1 MNIQDEW
8 LRYCRQLG
16 EVISAQAVPYG
27 KGVTDMCSRLEKA
40 ITDYE
45 FKIYLVGQFSCGKS
59 TLLNNWLGV
68 NLLPKAITP
77 ETAVAT
83 ELHFS
88 ENERTIL
95 YPFGDG
101 DSLGDPVEIPGVGVE
116 QMREATKLANQEKL
130 ACVRIYVNNQKL
142 KAYSDVCLV
151 DLPGLSSANK
161 AHRLALDR
169 FVLEK
174 SIGIVCVPAPAG
186 TVRED
191 VLDFLQDME
200 RFRADF
206 HLLLTKCNEC
216 TRDDLQKI
224 YTNIKDTMKNT
235 LGIPEEE
242 LHIGMVFRED
252 VSAFDKMLDNLLKQR
267 ERIFIGRFRTSF
279 LSICTDIL
287 TPLRMI
293 LSKDF
298 SDVKLSSAIAS
309 LEESE
314 KKLETSFNEISV
326 RVGESLS
333 GTVDRVMENVKGTL
347 FEKAEG
353 WISQMKAGGN
363 CTADIGATIKRAI
376 MYYVAEEVKD
386 ICDNWVKR
394 AAHEFGRYIPFSVG
408 VARDVSAE
416 DLNGRFV
423 SLKGIAEGATL
434 GTTEGAGVGAAL
446 GAAIGGIFGNAP
458 GAVLGAKIGG
468 VIGGIVGLLSGGG
481 SKIAENTRLHDEL
494 LEKLTMNVERCR
506 PEVERLLDEAV
517 EDFNSRLR
525 AALDEKVAMYK
536 EQMAGLKAKAEKN
549 AAEFAAKRES
559 YHATETVVQA
569 IAEKVEAA

>member
-1 MNIQDEW
+1 MKIQDEW

-16 EVISAQAVPYG
+16 EVISAQVVPYG
-27 KGVTDMCSRLEKA
+27 KGVADMCSRLEAA
-40 ITDYE
+40 INDYE

-88 ENERTIL
+88 EDERTIL
-95 YPFGDG
+95 YPFGEG
-101 DSLGDPVEIPGVGVE
+101 DTLGVPVEMSGVGVE
-116 QMREATKLANQEKL
+116 QMREATKLANQGKL
-130 ACVRIYVNNQKL
+130 ACVRVYVNNQRL
-142 KAYSDVCLV
+142 KEYSDLCLV
-151 DLPGLSSANK
+151 DLPGLSSINK

-174 SIGIVCVPAPAG
+174 SVGIVCVPAPAG

-216 TRDDLQKI
+216 TRDDLPKI
-224 YTNIKDTMKNT
+224 CASIKDEIKNT
-235 LGIPEEE
+235 LGIPEDE
-242 LHIGMVFRED
+242 LHVGMVFKED
-252 VSAFDKMLDNLLKQR
+252 VSAFGKMLDNLLKQR
-267 ERIFIGRFRTSF
+267 ERIFIGRFRASV
-279 LSICTDIL
+279 LSMCADML
-287 TPLRMI
+287 TPLRMV
-293 LSKDF
+293 LSKNF
-298 SDVKLSSAIAS
+298 SDAKLSSAIAS

-314 KKLETSFNEISV
+314 KKLPSIFNEISV
-326 RVGESLS
+326 HVGESLS
-333 GTVDRVMENVKGTL
+333 GTVDRVMGKVKVAL
-347 FEKAEG
+347 CEKAEG

-376 MYYVAEEVKD
+376 MYYMAEEVKD
-386 ICDNWVKR
+386 ICDNWVKK
-394 AAHEFGRYIPFSVG
+394 AAHEFGRYIPFSIG
-408 VARDVSAE
+408 EIRELSAE

-468 VIGGIVGLLSGGG
+468 IIGGIVGLLSGGG
-481 SKIAENTRLHDEL
+481 AKIAENTRLHDEL
-494 LEKLTMNVERCR
+494 LEKLAMNVERCR
-506 PEVERLLDEAV
+506 PEVARLLDEAV
-517 EDFNSRLR
+517 ENFNSRLK
-525 AALDEKVAMYK
+525 AAMDEKVAMYK
-536 EQMAGLKAKAEKN
+536 EQLAGLKANVEKN

-559 YHATETVVQA
+559 CRAAESVVQA
-569 IAEKVEAA
+569 IAEKVEMA